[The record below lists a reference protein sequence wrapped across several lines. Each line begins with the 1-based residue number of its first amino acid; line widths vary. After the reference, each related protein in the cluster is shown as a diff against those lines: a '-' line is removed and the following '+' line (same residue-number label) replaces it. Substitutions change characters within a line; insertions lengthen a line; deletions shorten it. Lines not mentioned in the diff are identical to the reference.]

1 MEFYIPYRTV
11 ATCFKQ
17 SKALHLISAQMLVLN
32 CSSLQKIFLFA
43 RFRILEYICD
53 QLKPPFF
60 KKGVQS
66 YIFSTHILCSFVS
79 NTHIIKLCSL
89 SSVYENEKK
98 ERKIINWRLLYLPSS
113 KISSCVRT
121 ADTGLCLHTW
131 AALLCQGDAT
141 YHDR

>member
-1 MEFYIPYRTV
+1 MFNFSYKSFLLLSVVSSKLFSLLLLIFVYWSIF
-11 ATCFKQ
+11 ATSQPPPPSLNK
-17 SKALHLISAQMLVLN
+17 KSAQSN
-32 CSSLQKIFLFA
+32 
-43 RFRILEYICD
+43 
-53 QLKPPFF
+53 
-60 KKGVQS
+60 
-66 YIFSTHILCSFVS
+66 IFSTYTICSFGS